1 MFDDYCNVFERQAKI
16 LGRSTFYRIVKEITG
31 GEEKIFTAVDYVTG
45 VLVHDSIEMLQK
57 ISDDF
62 IQNNVDKVTLSRQL
76 ELVRNFFKQQY
87 DSHVQIENDNVDTHG
102 IEYGLK
108 KLHPEKEINAAV
120 RVETCN
126 SCRFN
131 VVFFK
136 ALCDKIKAT
145 GEGGNR
151 VKSQDTIK
159 DALMVVSDINRNL
172 NCIVR
177 IRYVLQI
184 NRKLYI
190 KLKKR

>member
-1 MFDDYCNVFERQAKI
+1 M
-16 LGRSTFYRIVKEITG
+16 
-31 GEEKIFTAVDYVTG
+31 TG

-62 IQNNVDKVTLSRQL
+62 VHNNVDKVTLSRQL

-126 SCRFN
+126 GCRFN

-136 ALCDKIKAT
+136 TLCDKIKAT
-145 GEGGNR
+145 GEGGNP

-159 DALMVVSDINRNL
+159 DALMVVSDIQHL

>member
-1 MFDDYCNVFERQAKI
+1 
-16 LGRSTFYRIVKEITG
+16 
-31 GEEKIFTAVDYVTG
+31 
-45 VLVHDSIEMLQK
+45 MLQK

-62 IQNNVDKVTLSRQL
+62 VHNNVDKVTLSRQL
-76 ELVRNFFKQQY
+76 ELVRNSFKQQY

-126 SCRFN
+126 GCRFN

-145 GEGGNR
+145 GEGDNP
-151 VKSQDTIK
+151 VKSHNTIK
-159 DALMVVSDINRNL
+159 DALMG
-172 NCIVR
+172 C
-177 IRYVLQI
+177 
-184 NRKLYI
+184 
-190 KLKKR
+190 

>member
-1 MFDDYCNVFERQAKI
+1 M
-16 LGRSTFYRIVKEITG
+16 
-31 GEEKIFTAVDYVTG
+31 TG

-62 IQNNVDKVTLSRQL
+62 VHNNVDKVTLSRQL

-120 RVETCN
+120 CVETCN
-126 SCRFN
+126 GCRFN

-136 ALCDKIKAT
+136 TLCDKIKAT
-145 GEGGNR
+145 GGGNP

-159 DALMVVSDINRNL
+159 DALMVVSDIQHL